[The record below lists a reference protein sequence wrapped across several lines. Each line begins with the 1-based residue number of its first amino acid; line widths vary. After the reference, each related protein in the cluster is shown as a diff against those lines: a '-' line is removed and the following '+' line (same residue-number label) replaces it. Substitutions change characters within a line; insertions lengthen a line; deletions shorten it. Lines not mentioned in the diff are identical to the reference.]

1 MLDLDVRGIVIVP
14 KRNLAFRVVQI
25 AVVVVVI
32 DVVAARGALVKHGW
46 LLHTTSRGH
55 LRLSALVLV
64 VWVLVGSKQE
74 VRLPQVFAILFS
86 LLA

>member
-25 AVVVVVI
+25 AVVVVI

>member
-1 MLDLDVRGIVIVP
+1 VLDLDVRGIVIVP

-25 AVVVVVI
+25 AVVVVI